1 MRIQPKAVL
10 THELQAGE
18 AFPQGQH
25 RPLHG
30 HLSRQQVLLASPLGK
45 RKQRPDLIV
54 LHRCHRIPAA
64 TPQRPQIFGS
74 AEFHFFSSPCFPALG
89 QPTGRKKKK
98 NGASGTGASR
108 PLLGWRCSELP
119 VHWLS
124 GVHGQR
130 RAQGPGILGSARGG
144 ERDKRTNGRGRPSF
158 QETGVLV
165 IRYELRGFSTLFFF
179 SHTDARFSQV
189 FAFSFVN
196 HGLVLSHFT
205 SLIISVFNFTIQLD
219 ASVWVRCI
227 RETLYSQHVMLLFAA
242 ICVCLCY
249 SFFLDD
255 DAILMTLQAK
265 NSTCYLKKKKSVLFS
280 FPDTRELPY

>member
-1 MRIQPKAVL
+1 MAVL

-30 HLSRQQVLLASPLGK
+30 HFSRPHVLLASPLGK
-45 RKQRPDLIV
+45 RKRRPDLIV
-54 LHRCHRIPAA
+54 LHRCHRVPAA
-64 TPQRPQIFGS
+64 TPQRPQIIGS
-74 AEFHFFSSPCFPALG
+74 AEFHSSPWANLP
-89 QPTGRKKKK
+89 GRKKKK

-108 PLLGWRCSELP
+108 LLLGWRCSELP

-179 SHTDARFSQV
+179 SPHRRSVQP
-189 FAFSFVN
+189 SFC
-196 HGLVLSHFT
+196 L
-205 SLIISVFNFTIQLD
+205 QL
-219 ASVWVRCI
+219 C
-227 RETLYSQHVMLLFAA
+227 
-242 ICVCLCY
+242 
-249 SFFLDD
+249 
-255 DAILMTLQAK
+255 
-265 NSTCYLKKKKSVLFS
+265 
-280 FPDTRELPY
+280 